1 MDENMKMDENLV
13 AENNDTELEVPEVDN
28 TSEETNEASNG
39 KLGLAI
45 MGLGALAIG
54 GGTVALVKKIKNR
67 KKAKE
72 ENPQEEEK
80 KPKGK
85 KIRAKRGR
93 KLTPHEILTGHLDEV
108 REAPEEENEEE

>member
-45 MGLGALAIG
+45 MGLGALGIA
-54 GGTVALVKKIKNR
+54 GGTVALIKKIKKNR
-67 KKAKE
+67 KAKE
-72 ENPQEEEK
+72 DAPTEEEK
-80 KPKGK
+80 PKSK
-85 KIRAKRGR
+85 KVRAKRGR
-93 KLTPHEILTGHLDEV
+93 KLTPHEILTGHLDEIQ
-108 REAPEEENEEE
+108 ETPEDENVE

>member
-72 ENPQEEEK
+72 ENPQEEK
-80 KPKGK
+80 KPKE

-108 REAPEEENEEE
+108 QEDTPAEENAE

>member
-13 AENNDTELEVPEVDN
+13 AENNDAELEVPEVDN

-72 ENPQEEEK
+72 DTPVEEK
-80 KPKGK
+80 PKDK

-93 KLTPHEILTGHLDEV
+93 KLTAHEILTGHLDEV
-108 REAPEEENEEE
+108 QEDAPAEENAE

>member
-1 MDENMKMDENLV
+1 MDEMKMETENLV

-54 GGTVALVKKIKNR
+54 GGTVALIKKIKNR

-80 KPKGK
+80 KPKE
-85 KIRAKRGR
+85 KIRARRGR
-93 KLTPHEILTGHLDEV
+93 KLTPHEILTGHLDEIQ
-108 REAPEEENEEE
+108 ETPEENEE

>member
-1 MDENMKMDENLV
+1 MDEIKMENENLV
-13 AENNDTELEVPEVDN
+13 ENTDAELDVPEADN
-28 TSEETNEASNG
+28 TSEETNEASNNG

-72 ENPQEEEK
+72 DAPAEEK
-80 KPKGK
+80 KPKE

-93 KLTPHEILTGHLDEV
+93 KLTAHEILTGHLDEV
-108 REAPEEENEEE
+108 QEDTPAEENAE